1 MEYHLKNREE
11 VERFVIEQ
19 VLTTSKAIEILSVT
33 RQKMK
38 SLISTKKI
46 TPVKK
51 LNRETLFLRSDI
63 EARKAEQDE
72 LRKKYH
78 PFDS

>member
-1 MEYHLKNREE
+1 MEYHLKNRKE

-19 VLTTSKAIEILSVT
+19 VLTTSEAIEILGVT
-33 RQKMK
+33 RQRMN
-38 SLISTKKI
+38 SLISTGKI

-63 EARKAEQDE
+63 EARKAEQDG
-72 LRKKYH
+72 LRQKYR
-78 PFDS
+78 PFDN